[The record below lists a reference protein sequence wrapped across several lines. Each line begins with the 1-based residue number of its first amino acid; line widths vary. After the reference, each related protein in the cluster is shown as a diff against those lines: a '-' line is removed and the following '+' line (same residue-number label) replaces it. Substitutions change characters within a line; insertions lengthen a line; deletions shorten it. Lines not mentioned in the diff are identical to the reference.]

1 MGLTE
6 GQSNG
11 HRFGVEYIHAMELLP
26 RPVLGLDSSGAIRL
40 FNREAERLTGLAREE
55 LLERPPFDTVFT
67 SASEGDRTRVLEL
80 LARGSGESTVV
91 VLPTRA
97 GRGRH
102 RHLRWTLVRAPKD
115 TDIVLY
121 AFGEDPND
129 DAITDI
135 ASLGTSL
142 AHEIRNPLNGALL
155 HVRVLERALRAR
167 GINGEC
173 GEALAVVRSE
183 IQRLAALVTEFL
195 EYALPT
201 PAQLRRVEAA
211 KIVERV
217 RARSADRL
225 RQADVGFDVQA
236 EDISLWTDSERLE
249 RALDELLANAIEAS
263 PAGASVVLRL
273 GRADDGVSIEIE
285 DAGPGVTDAGL
296 ALFSPFV
303 STKPKGTGLGLA
315 VVRRIVTDLGG
326 EVCYERRGVRTVFR
340 IFFPE
345 PAIQS

>member
-1 MGLTE
+1 
-6 GQSNG
+6 
-11 HRFGVEYIHAMELLP
+11 MELLP

-67 SASEGDRTRVLEL
+67 SASEEDRTRILEL
-80 LARGSGESTVV
+80 LAREGAESAVV

-97 GRGRH
+97 GRGRQ
-102 RHLRWTLVRAPKD
+102 RHLRWTLVRAPRD
-115 TDIVLY
+115 AVVVLY
-121 AFGEDPND
+121 AFGEDANADPAPD
-129 DAITDI
+129 VA
-135 ASLGTSL
+135 ALGTSL

-173 GEALAVVRSE
+173 KDALGVVRAE
-183 IQRLAALVTEFL
+183 IERLAALVTEFL

-201 PAQLRRVEAA
+201 PAQPRRIEAS
-211 KIVERV
+211 KIVERA
-217 RARSADRL
+217 RAACADRL
-225 RQADVGFDVQA
+225 REAGVALEVEA
-236 EDISLWTDSERLE
+236 EGISLWTDAERLE
-249 RALDELLANAIEAS
+249 RALDELLSNAVEAS
-263 PAGASVVLRL
+263 PAGGSVVLRL
-273 GRADDGVSIEIE
+273 GRGAGGVAVEVE
-285 DAGPGVTDAGL
+285 DAGPGVSDPSL

-326 EVCYERRGVRTVFR
+326 EVCYERRGGRTVFR
-340 IFFPE
+340 IFFPD
-345 PAIQS
+345 PVVQS